1 MMAPVVVWFRRD
13 LRIRDNAALAAAAES
28 GRPVVPLFVLD
39 EESPGVRPLGGASRW
54 WLHESLSSLA
64 EDLAGLGLSLC
75 LRRGPADD
83 VLREVVRETGAGRV
97 VWNRCYEPASVA
109 RDTETEAALRAAEVE
124 AESYAGSLLS
134 EPGKILTGQKTP
146 YRVFTPFWRRL
157 REWYPAPPPHP
168 TPKRPTPGRAIASD
182 RLEDWRLQ
190 PTAPDWAGGLRETWE
205 VGEAA
210 ARRRLAGF
218 VEGAVE
224 RYASDRDRP
233 DLEGSSRLSA
243 HLHWGEIGP
252 HQVWRAVAPLI
263 EAAAP
268 APTGAEALLRE
279 LAWRDFNHHLLCRF
293 PTMET
298 ENWRPA
304 FDRFPWRDDPRAL
317 AAWQKGRTGYPIVDA
332 GMREL
337 WHTGWMHNRTRM
349 IAASFLTKDLLVHWR
364 HGEAW
369 FRDTLVDADLANNV
383 ANWQWVAGS
392 GADAQP
398 FFRIFNPVRQA
409 EKFDPEGAYVR
420 RWVPE
425 ISRLP
430 DRWLHRPWEAPS
442 EVLSS
447 AEVRLGRDY
456 PLPIIDHAHARR
468 RALKAYEDMRDGP
481 NADALRI

>member
-1 MMAPVVVWFRRD
+1 MTAPVVVWFRRD
-13 LRIRDNAALAAAAES
+13 LRLHDNPALAAAAGS

-54 WLHESLSSLA
+54 WLHQSLRALA
-64 EDLAGLGLSLC
+64 GDLAGPGLSLC
-75 LRRGPADD
+75 LRRGPAAD
-83 VLREVVRETGAGRV
+83 VLRTFVRETGAGRV

-109 RDTETEAALRAAEVE
+109 RDTKIETTLHASGVE

-134 EPGKILTGQKTP
+134 EPGEILTGQETP
-146 YRVFTPFWRRL
+146 YKVFTPFWRQLWELCRV
-157 REWYPAPPPHP
+157 PQPSMV
-168 TPKRPTPGRAIASD
+168 PKRLASGPAVESD
-182 RLEDWRLQ
+182 RLDDWGLQ
-190 PTAPDWAGGLRETWE
+190 PTAPDWAGGLRDIWE

-210 ARRRLAGF
+210 ARRRLADFIEDG
-218 VEGAVE
+218 VE
-224 RYASDRDRP
+224 RYGIDRDRP
-233 DLEGSSRLSA
+233 DLEGSSRLSP

-252 HQVWRAVAPLI
+252 RQVWRAAAPLI
-263 EAAAP
+263 EAGAP
-268 APTGAEALLRE
+268 AAAGAEALLRE
-279 LAWRDFNHHLLCRF
+279 LAWRDFNHHLLFHF
-293 PTMET
+293 PNMET

-317 AAWQKGRTGYPIVDA
+317 AAWREGRTGYPIVDA

-337 WHTGWMHNRTRM
+337 WHTGWMHNRVRM
-349 IAASFLTKDLLVHWR
+349 IAASFLTKDLLIHWR

-409 EKFDPEGAYVR
+409 GKFDPAGAYVR

-430 DRWLHRPWEAPS
+430 NRWLHQPWEAPPNALG
-442 EVLSS
+442 E
-447 AEVRLGRDY
+447 AGIELGRDY
-456 PLPIIDHAHARR
+456 PLPMVDHALARQ
-468 RALKAYEDMRDGP
+468 RALRAYRH
-481 NADALRI
+481 LRGAATSSST